1 MSQSDKIVENAMSPL
16 ADYGYQKGKKVH
28 NGLILRNTISHPP
41 HPVLHEDHLGHR
53 RVQREIPP
61 PPPQSQPNAPNQTK
75 GEPRGGR
82 RRPPAHRRSGQPRA
96 GQPVEAP
103 AERPPAEVLPA
114 PPAAAR
120 PFPGGAVPGRRAAG
134 PEAPEGQRPPRGG
147 GVGGPAGRSPA
158 GTRPLGTRERPGP
171 AGGPPPP
178 SAPPEP
184 SPAAG
189 ALPLP
194 GPRRRWRRARGREPL
209 RQRRQQRRLPCGSQ
223 RLRLLGSRLC
233 GLIPCQRPA
242 AHYGPWQGPPQKRV
256 ARLTLAPASLLKE
269 ILGEGGKVLADPR

>member
-41 HPVLHEDHLGHR
+41 HPVLQEDQLGHR

-61 PPPQSQPNAPNQTK
+61 PRPKASRTRQTK
-75 GEPRGGR
+75 PKESRAVGAAGPQRTAARGS
-82 RRPPAHRRSGQPRA
+82 PAQGSPSKT
-96 GQPVEAP
+96 P
-103 AERPPAEVLPA
+103 AERPPAEAQPA

-134 PEAPEGQRPPRGG
+134 REAPAGQRPPRGG

-158 GTRPLGTRERPGP
+158 GTRPSETRERPGP

-184 SPAAG
+184 STAAG
-189 ALPLP
+189 ALALP

-209 RQRRQQRRLPCGSQ
+209 RQRRQRRRLPCGSQ